1 MNREKK
7 RFIVLEAVLLAAA
20 AIFAFALVGYRT
32 ISLVLLAVA
41 IIAALYRLIAV
52 LLHGKG
58 QKTAK
63 ILLTSCVIL
72 AVAGLI
78 AVEVPIVLSAKT
90 DADPKAPYLIV
101 LGAGVN
107 GETPSLSLLNR
118 LEAAK
123 EYLDDFPESK
133 AILSGAQGPGE
144 DISEAECMRRWLEE
158 NGVSPKRLIMEER
171 ARSTYENIAFSLD
184 IIEQDGGERTG
195 KVAIVSSEYH
205 LYRAKYIAA
214 ELGAKPLGV
223 AGRTSYPVLMIN
235 YFIREAAAVSVMWLT

>member
-32 ISLVLLAVA
+32 IALVLLAVA

-52 LLHGKG
+52 FLHGKG

-63 ILLTSCVIL
+63 ILLTSCVVL
-72 AVAGLI
+72 AVTGLI

-90 DADPKAPYLIV
+90 DADPEASYLIV

-123 EYLDDFPESK
+123 EYLNNFPESK

-158 NGVSPKRLIMEER
+158 NGVSPKRIVMEER

-184 IIEQDGGERTG
+184 MIEQDGGERTG

-214 ELGAKPLGV
+214 ELGTKPLGV